1 MEQLRN
7 INVDDIKKK
16 VGELE
21 QSKAKR
27 SEIDEVMKKILEATQ
42 LIQKTNKTVTDIDR
56 NTQQSQ
62 R

>member
-16 VGELE
+16 VVELE

>member
-42 LIQKTNKTVTDIDR
+42 LIQKTNKTVTDIDK

>member
-21 QSKAKR
+21 QSKAKK

-56 NTQQSQ
+56 NT
-62 R
+62 

>member
-1 MEQLRN
+1 MTETQERIVANQKRTMEQLRN

-27 SEIDEVMKKILEATQ
+27 SEIDEVMKKILEAT
-42 LIQKTNKTVTDIDR
+42 
-56 NTQQSQ
+56 
-62 R
+62 